1 MWRREQNAFGGSNE
15 GLVTLKLCE
24 IMSCSPMEL
33 NSRLTNLDEIIL
45 LAALEE
51 RNKLQEQAMR
61 K

>member
-1 MWRREQNAFGGSNE
+1 
-15 GLVTLKLCE
+15 
-24 IMSCSPMEL
+24 MEL